1 MAPALK
7 KYDWILAITTI
18 AFVASSASNGAND
31 VANSYATSVAARTLK
46 MWQAGILACFTEFLG
61 AVALGSRVTGTIKSG
76 IFALDTFKPVPAT
89 LMLAMGCAEVGS
101 AVFLTVA
108 TIAGMPVSTTQTVV
122 GALAGAGI
130 AAQSPLSWGW
140 KKGSISQIAAS
151 WVIAPFLS
159 AAFAAVLFLTI
170 KFAVHNRKDPFKW
183 AMRLIPF
190 YLAFTAGVLALFIID
205 ELPNGESL
213 EEMGAGKACGIILGV
228 FFGML
233 AISYIFFIPY
243 FTRRLV
249 KGDTRLRAWHLPL
262 GPLLYRENPPIYFPG
277 KGDQVVTDYY
287 AKSAPVAT
295 SEQENLKGE
304 KPVGHSTSVDNK
316 SSGDSDN
323 IDVEGGRG
331 LSRPLPRDGAVAHII
346 PAKPEPE
353 ERWLKPVEHLPF
365 YSPKKIMNWTKFILL
380 QGVSRDV
387 VTQKDLADVH
397 SRAIVYD
404 NRVEH
409 LWTYAQVA
417 SAMMMSIAHGSNDV
431 ANAVG
436 PWVGSYNTYTTG
448 IVTKEADTP
457 IWILIVAGLLLG
469 IGFWFYGYHIVRA
482 LGNKITQVS
491 PTRGFSMELGA
502 AITVLLASR
511 LALPVST
518 TQCLT
523 GATIGVALCNFD
535 LKAVNWKQVGFIFS
549 GWIITLPG
557 AGLISGLLMVMALNT
572 PHF

>member
-18 AFVASSASNGAND
+18 AFIASSASNGAND

-76 IFALDTFKPVPAT
+76 IFALDTFKPVPGT

-170 KFAVHNRKDPFKW
+170 KFGVHNRKDPFKW
-183 AMRLIPF
+183 ALRLIPF

-233 AISYIFFIPY
+233 AIAYIFFIPY

-249 KGDTRLRAWHLPL
+249 KGDTRLRAWHIPL

-287 AKSAPVAT
+287 AKAAPVPI
-295 SEQENLKGE
+295 QENDGLKGE
-304 KPVGHSTSVDNK
+304 KAVGHSTSLDNK
-316 SSGDSDN
+316 SSDSDN

-331 LSRPLPRDGAVAHII
+331 LSRPLPRDGAVAHIV
-346 PAKPEPE
+346 PATPEPE
-353 ERWLKPVEHLPF
+353 ERWLKPVEHLPA
-365 YSPKKIMNWTKFILL
+365 YSPKKIANWTKFILL
-380 QGVSRDV
+380 QGISRDV

-397 SRAIVYD
+397 SRAVVYD

-448 IVTKEADTP
+448 VVTKEADTP
-457 IWILIVAGLLLG
+457 IWILVVAGLLLG
-469 IGFWFYGYHIVRA
+469 LGFWFYGYHIVRA

-549 GWIITLPG
+549 GWVITLPG

>member
-159 AAFAAVLFLTI
+159 AAFAAALFLTI

-304 KPVGHSTSVDNK
+304 KPIGHSTSVDNK

-448 IVTKEADTP
+448 VVTKEADTP

>member
-18 AFVASSASNGAND
+18 AFIASSASNGAND

-76 IFALDTFKPVPAT
+76 IFALDTFKPVPGT

-170 KFAVHNRKDPFKW
+170 KFGVHNRKDPFKW

-233 AISYIFFIPY
+233 AIAYIFFIPY

-249 KGDTRLRAWHLPL
+249 KGDTRLRAWHIPL

-277 KGDQVVTDYY
+277 KGDQIVTDYY
-287 AKSAPVAT
+287 AKAAPVPI
-295 SEQENLKGE
+295 QENDGLKGE
-304 KPVGHSTSVDNK
+304 KAVGHSTSLDNK
-316 SSGDSDN
+316 SSDSDN

-331 LSRPLPRDGAVAHII
+331 LSRPLPRDGAVAHIV
-346 PAKPEPE
+346 PATPEPE
-353 ERWLKPVEHLPF
+353 ERWLKPVEHLPA
-365 YSPKKIMNWTKFILL
+365 YSPKKIANWTKFILL
-380 QGVSRDV
+380 QGISRDV

-397 SRAIVYD
+397 SRAVVYD

-448 IVTKEADTP
+448 VVTKEADTP
-457 IWILIVAGLLLG
+457 IWILVVAGLLLG
-469 IGFWFYGYHIVRA
+469 LGFWFYGYHIVRA

-549 GWIITLPG
+549 GWVITLPG